1 VTFLRTDVEGSMGLA
16 LLHGSAWDG
25 INAAHLDLLR
35 AAVAM
40 NGGVSVRTEGDA
52 LFAAFPEAGAAI
64 RSAVDGQ
71 RAIAGRS
78 WPGDRPL
85 AVRMGLHTGEAHL
98 AGDDY
103 GGFDVNRV
111 ARIAAVAH
119 GGQIVVSGTT
129 QALVEGRL
137 PQGVRI
143 RDLGRHSLK
152 DVPAPEHIFQLEA
165 DGLRTEFPPL
175 RVEASTAGNLP
186 DRLTSFVGRD
196 RELDELDRLLDDAR
210 LVTLTGPSG
219 IGKTSLAVEVA
230 RRHVRR
236 VADGAWLVA
245 LDTITDPPLVPAV
258 IARTL
263 GLFDGAE
270 HPAVDALPGFL
281 APRSTILV
289 LDNFEHLLDAASDV
303 SALVRA
309 SPASRVVVTS
319 RAPLRVQGE
328 HEFPV
333 APLMG
338 ERAEGAAADLFADR
352 VRAVRPGWEP
362 GPDAAVV
369 HEICELLD
377 GLPLGIELAAARM
390 AVLPATA
397 IRDRLAAHLPLPGAG
412 PRDAPARQRT
422 LEGAIGW
429 SHDLLDPA
437 AQGAFHQLGVFE
449 GGFDADQA
457 ETVVRSANGTP
468 RADLL
473 DVLVALAEQSLL
485 EHRLVEPGVAGRLA
499 GTGIRFW
506 MLKTVQGYALDRL
519 AQDAPD
525 AVGAVRRRHAEAY
538 LDLARQAARVMP
550 GRDQPAWIDRLTLD
564 VANIRAALRWSID
577 SGDVATALALA
588 GAMWRFWQI
597 DGHLAEGRSWATE
610 ALAMPGAEAVTPER
624 LAAVTAMGGI
634 AYWQGERAGAHRW
647 YLEELAIAGQ
657 LDDRVGLADAHLNLA
672 STAYLIGDV
681 SEAVEHAHEA
691 RRLFVEFGDEIHV
704 NHMDWGL
711 ANLRYGLTHPDEE
724 TGELLDILRRAEEL
738 DDASLVPLAAGSLAW
753 VAYGQGDL
761 LAAGRWVVKG
771 IQASFELRDLAST
784 TIALPMAA
792 TVGMAVGRPVDGA
805 VILGA
810 FEALCEQYG
819 VRPPLGLA
827 ELIKTAGPMERLQAV
842 LPPEQIAEAMAR
854 GRRMSLADAMVLVAE
869 LGESLER
876 HDTQTT

>member
-1 VTFLRTDVEGSMGLA
+1 M
-16 LLHGSAWDG
+16 
-25 INAAHLDLLR
+25 
-35 AAVAM
+35 
-40 NGGVSVRTEGDA
+40 
-52 LFAAFPEAGAAI
+52 
-64 RSAVDGQ
+64 
-71 RAIAGRS
+71 
-78 WPGDRPL
+78 
-85 AVRMGLHTGEAHL
+85 
-98 AGDDY
+98 
-103 GGFDVNRV
+103 
-111 ARIAAVAH
+111 
-119 GGQIVVSGTT
+119 
-129 QALVEGRL
+129 
-137 PQGVRI
+137 

-165 DGLRTEFPPL
+165 DGLRVDFPPL
-175 RVEASTAGNLP
+175 RTEASTAGNLP

-196 RELDELDRLLDDAR
+196 RELAELDRLLDDAR

-236 VADGAWLVA
+236 MSDGAWLVA
-245 LDTITDPPLVPAV
+245 LDTTTDPALVPAV

-281 APRSTILV
+281 ARRSTILV
-289 LDNFEHLLDAASDV
+289 LDNFEHLLAAAGDV

-328 HEFPV
+328 HEIPV
-333 APLMG
+333 APLIG
-338 ERAEGAAADLFADR
+338 ERAKGAAADLFVER

-362 GPDAAVV
+362 GPDAGVV
-369 HEICELLD
+369 AEICELLD

-390 AVLPATA
+390 AVLPAAA

-422 LEGAIGW
+422 LEGAIDW

-437 AQGAFHQLGVFE
+437 AQAAFHQLGVFE
-449 GGFDADQA
+449 GGFDAGQA
-457 ETVVRSANGTP
+457 EAVVRSDDGSP
-468 RADLL
+468 QADLL
-473 DVLVALAEQSLL
+473 DVLVGLAEQSLL
-485 EHRLVEPGVAGRLA
+485 EHRPVEPGTAGRLA
-499 GTGIRFW
+499 GTGIRFG
-506 MLKTVQGYALDRL
+506 MLKTVQRYALDRL
-519 AQDAPD
+519 GQGGPD
-525 AVGAVRRRHAEAY
+525 AAGIARRRHAEAY

-597 DGHLAEGRSWATE
+597 DGHLAEGRSWTTE
-610 ALAMPGAEAVTPER
+610 ALAMPGADAVTPER

-634 AYWQGERAGAHRW
+634 AYWQGERDRGHQW
-647 YLEELAIAGQ
+647 YREELAIAGQ
-657 LDDRVGLADAHLNLA
+657 LGDPVGVADAHLNLS
-672 STAYLIGDV
+672 STTYLIGDV
-681 SEAVEHAHEA
+681 SEALEHAHEA
-691 RRLFVEFGDEIHV
+691 RRLFVDFGDEANV
-704 NHMDWGL
+704 NRVDWGI
-711 ANLRYGLTHPDEE
+711 ANLKYGLTHPSEE
-724 TGELLDILRRAEEL
+724 TAELLDVLRRAEEL
-738 DDASLVPLAAGSLAW
+738 DDAPLVPLAAGSLAW
-753 VAYGQGDL
+753 VAYGQGDV

-792 TVGMAVGRPVDGA
+792 VVGLAVGRPVEGA

-819 VRPPLGLA
+819 VRPPIGLA
-827 ELIKTAGPMERLQAV
+827 QIIKTAGPMERLQAV

-854 GRRMSLADAMVLVAE
+854 GRRMSLADAVVLVTE
-869 LGESLER
+869 LGEGLER
-876 HDTQTT
+876 HGTRTT